1 MTRAGDGGRGMAKE
15 DRVAALID
23 LSSDTATRPS
33 PEMRAYMMRA
43 PVGDEQRREDPTV
56 NALQERVAALLG
68 KEAALYLPSATM
80 ANEIAVKV
88 HTRPGDEVILD
99 RTAHI
104 VNAEAGGPAL
114 LSGVMLYTVQGVRG
128 VFTAQQVEDGIRR
141 SGPHYPR
148 TRLVAVE
155 QTSNLGGGTVWPPDL
170 LRSVAETA
178 HRHTLRTHMD
188 GARLM
193 NAVVASGIPAHEQAR
208 GYDSVTFCL
217 TKGLGCPV
225 GALVA
230 GDREFMAEA
239 LRYKHLFGGAM
250 RQAGIIAAA
259 GLYALDHNVERLA
272 EDHTHARILARGLA
286 EIPGIHINVAHVETN
301 IVFFDVAR
309 TGLTAAEAASGL
321 LARGVRVGAMG
332 RSLVRAVTHLDISQ
346 ADVERAVAIAQQVL
360 GKARAGTPGE

>member
-1 MTRAGDGGRGMAKE
+1 
-15 DRVAALID
+15 
-23 LSSDTATRPS
+23 
-33 PEMRAYMMRA
+33 MRAFMMQA
-43 PVGDEQRREDPTV
+43 PVGDEQRQEDPTV
-56 NALQERVAALLG
+56 NALQDRVAALLG

-80 ANEIAVKV
+80 ANETAVKV

-99 RTAHI
+99 RSAHI

-114 LSGVMLYTVQGVRG
+114 LSGVMLYTLQGSRG
-128 VFTAQQVEDGIRR
+128 VFTAQQVEEGIRR
-141 SGPHYPR
+141 NGPHYPR

-155 QTSNLGGGTVWPPDL
+155 QTSNLGGGTVWPIDQ
-170 LRSVAETA
+170 LRAVAETA
-178 HRHTLRTHMD
+178 RRHSLRTHMD

-193 NAVVASGIPAHEQAR
+193 NAVVASGIPAHEQTR

-217 TKGLGCPV
+217 TKALGCPV

-272 EDHTHARILARGLA
+272 EDHANARILARGLA
-286 EIPGIHINVAHVETN
+286 EIPGVRLDVGHVETN
-301 IVFFDVAR
+301 IVFFDVAG
-309 TGLTAAEAASGL
+309 TGLTAGEAAARL
-321 LARGVRVGAMG
+321 LAQEVRVGAVG
-332 RSLVRAVTHLDISQ
+332 RTLIRAVTHLDVSR
-346 ADVERAVAIAQQVL
+346 ADVERAISVARGVL
-360 GKARAGTPGE
+360 ATARDATPGE

>member
-1 MTRAGDGGRGMAKE
+1 M
-15 DRVAALID
+15 ALID

-33 PEMRAYMMRA
+33 QAMRLFMVEA
-43 PVGDEQRREDPTV
+43 PVGDEQRQEDPTV

-114 LSGVMLYTVQGVRG
+114 LSGVMPYTVQGIRG
-128 VFTAQQVEDGIRR
+128 VFTAQQVEEGIRR
-141 SGPHYPR
+141 NGPHYPR
-148 TRLVAVE
+148 TRLVSVE
-155 QTSNLGGGTVWPPDL
+155 QTSNLGGGTVWALDT
-170 LRSVAETA
+170 LRAVAETA
-178 HRHTLRTHMD
+178 HRHALRTHMD

-193 NAVVASGIPAHEQAR
+193 NAVVASGIPATKQAH

-230 GDREFMAEA
+230 GDREFIAEA

-259 GLYALDHNVERLA
+259 GLYALDHNVERLV
-272 EDHTHARILARGLA
+272 EDHGNARILARGLA
-286 EIPGIHINVAHVETN
+286 EIHGITLDVAHVETN
-301 IVFFDVAR
+301 IVFFDVAG
-309 TGLTAAEAASGL
+309 TGLTAGEVAARL
-321 LARGVRVGAMG
+321 LTRGVRVGAMG
-332 RSLVRAVTHLDISQ
+332 KTLIRAVTHLDVSR
-346 ADVERAVAIAQQVL
+346 ADVERAIEIIQAVL
-360 GKARAGTPGE
+360 TKARAGTPGD

>member
-1 MTRAGDGGRGMAKE
+1 MRDKRREEET
-15 DRVAALID
+15 VPALID

-33 PEMRAYMMRA
+33 PGMRAFMAQA
-43 PVGDEQRREDPTV
+43 PVGDEQRQEDPTV

-68 KEAALYLPSATM
+68 KEAALYVPSATM

-114 LSGVMLYTVQGVRG
+114 LSGVMLYTLAGERG
-128 VFTAQQVEDGIRR
+128 VFTAQQVEEAIRR
-141 SGPHYPR
+141 DDPHCPR
-148 TRLVAVE
+148 TRLVCVE
-155 QTSNLGGGTVWPPDL
+155 QTSNLGGGTVWPL
-170 LRSVAETA
+170 ERLRAVAGVA
-178 HRHTLRTHMD
+178 RRRGLRTHMD

-193 NAVVASGIPAHEQAR
+193 NAVVASGIPAEEQAQ

-230 GDREFMAEA
+230 GDREFIAEA
-239 LRYKHLFGGAM
+239 RRYKHLFGGAM

-259 GLYALDHNVERLA
+259 GLYALDHNVARLA
-272 EDHTHARILARGLA
+272 EV
-286 EIPGIHINVAHVETN
+286 PGVHIDAAHVETN
-301 IVFFDVAR
+301 LVFFDVAG
-309 TGLTAAEAASGL
+309 TGLTAQDVAARL
-321 LARGVRVGAMG
+321 LARGVRIGAAG
-332 RSLVRAVTHLDISQ
+332 RTLMRAVTHLDVSR
-346 ADVERAVAIAQQVL
+346 ADVERAVAVVHEVL
-360 GKARAGTPGE
+360 TAARAGAPGE

>member
-1 MTRAGDGGRGMAKE
+1 MTAQGGGRAMTKE
-15 DRVAALID
+15 DRVATLID

-33 PEMRAYMMRA
+33 PEMRAYMMQA

-80 ANEIAVKV
+80 ANEIALKV

-155 QTSNLGGGTVWPPDL
+155 QTSNLGGGTVWPLDL

-178 HRHTLRTHMD
+178 HRHNLRTHMD

-193 NAVVASGIPAHEQAR
+193 NAVVASGIPAQEQAR

-286 EIPGIHINVAHVETN
+286 EIPGIHIDVAHVETN
-301 IVFFDVAR
+301 IVFFDVSR

-346 ADVERAVAIAQQVL
+346 ADVERAVAVAQQVL

>member
-1 MTRAGDGGRGMAKE
+1 MAT
-15 DRVAALID
+15 LID

-33 PEMRAYMMRA
+33 PEMRAFMAQA
-43 PVGDEQRREDPTV
+43 PVGDEQKQEDPSV
-56 NALQERVAALLG
+56 NALQERVAGLLG

-114 LSGVMLYTVQGVRG
+114 LSGVMLFTVQGTRG
-128 VFTAQQVEDGIRR
+128 VFTAQQVEEGIRR
-141 SGPHYPR
+141 DDPHQPR
-148 TRLVAVE
+148 TRLVSVE
-155 QTSNLGGGTVWPPDL
+155 QTSNLGGGTVWPL
-170 LRSVAETA
+170 EQLRAVAEAA
-178 HRHTLRTHMD
+178 HRHNLRTHLD

-193 NAVVASGIPAHEQAR
+193 NAVAASGVPAHEQAR

-230 GDREFMAEA
+230 GDREFMKDAR
-239 LRYKHLFGGAM
+239 RYKHLFGGAM

-259 GLYALDHNVERLA
+259 GLYALDHNVDRLA
-272 EDHTHARILARGLA
+272 QDHTNAKILARGLA
-286 EIPGIHINVAHVETN
+286 EIPGIRIQVEHVETN
-301 IVFFDVAR
+301 LVFFDVAGTR
-309 TGLTAAEAASGL
+309 LSATEVASRL
-321 LARGVRVGAMG
+321 AARGVRVGATG
-332 RSLVRAVTHLDISQ
+332 RSLMRAVTHLDVSQ
-346 ADVERAVAIAQQVL
+346 ADVERAVAIAQEVL
-360 GKARAGTPGE
+360 GKARAGAAGE

>member
-1 MTRAGDGGRGMAKE
+1 MT
-15 DRVAALID
+15 LID

-33 PEMRAYMMRA
+33 AAMRAFMAEA
-43 PVGDEQRREDPTV
+43 PVGDEQRQEDPTV
-56 NALQERVAALLG
+56 NALQERVAELLG
-68 KEAALYLPSATM
+68 KERALYLPSATM

-88 HTRPGDEVILD
+88 HTQPGDEVILD

-114 LSGVMLYTVQGVRG
+114 LSGVMLHTVQGIRG
-128 VFTAQQVEDGIRR
+128 VFTAQQAEEGIRR
-141 SGPHYPR
+141 TGPHYPR
-148 TRLVAVE
+148 TRLVSVE
-155 QTSNLGGGTVWPPDL
+155 QTSNLGGGTVWPLDL
-170 LRSVAETA
+170 LRAVADIA
-178 HRHTLRTHMD
+178 RRHALRTHMD

-193 NAVVASGIPAHEQAR
+193 NAVVASGIPAADQAR

-230 GDREFMAEA
+230 ADRDFIAEG

-272 EDHTHARILARGLA
+272 DDHANARILARGLA
-286 EIPGIHINVAHVETN
+286 EISGIRLDVAHVETN
-301 IVFFDVAR
+301 IVFFDVAG
-309 TGLTAAEAASGL
+309 TGCTAGEAAARL
-321 LARGVRVGAMG
+321 LARGVRIGAVGRTLM
-332 RSLVRAVTHLDISQ
+332 RAVTHLDVTR
-346 ADVERAVAIAQQVL
+346 ADVERAVSVAQDVL